1 MTPILFQAPDVGL
14 IAPDL
19 VIYLDVQP
27 EVFCLYSLFF
37 ILFIYIYTRY
47 SMFIFSIFCLY
58 SKLVFHNEGARF
70 FFSVLLHYLHTVVM
84 IAIVQP

>member
-1 MTPILFQAPDVGL
+1 MVQGELGNIVLYNDFLSAHKYLEVEQWRLLFQAPDVGL

-47 SMFIFSIFCLY
+47 SMFI
-58 SKLVFHNEGARF
+58 
-70 FFSVLLHYLHTVVM
+70 LLS
-84 IAIVQP
+84 

>member
-1 MTPILFQAPDVGL
+1 MVQGELGNIVLYNDFLSSHKYLEVEQWRLLFQAPDVGL

-37 ILFIYIYTRY
+37 ILFI
-47 SMFIFSIFCLY
+47 FILATVCLY
-58 SKLVFHNEGARF
+58 SLY
-70 FFSVLLHYLHTVVM
+70 SVYTLS
-84 IAIVQP
+84 